1 MDEKP
6 LAVLEYGKVLERLA
20 AYAAFS
26 ASAELALAL
35 HPSSDLAKIRITQA
49 RTSEARLLLNSQ
61 LDFTIGGVGD
71 IRPQA
76 NLAERSGV
84 LTPKE
89 LLDIKNTLARTRE
102 LIRVLEKGD
111 QPFPTLMALF
121 EGLTLPA
128 GLIDL
133 ISQAISEH
141 SEVLDRAS
149 DKLANLRREV
159 RVAHDR
165 LLGRLE
171 KIINDPKSAPML
183 QEAIITQRGG
193 RYVIPLRADFKGQ
206 IRAIVHDQSA
216 SGATLF
222 IEPLVTVDLNNRW
235 QELKL
240 AERDEERRI
249 LTHLSAEVGNH
260 APALCQIVEAVAALD
275 LALMCAHYAEDL
287 NAVEPTLVPFNP
299 SSENHP
305 GSVIQLY
312 QARHPLLD
320 QAKAVAIDVLLDSA
334 TFSLIITG
342 PNTGG
347 KTVTLKTA
355 GLLVLMAQTGLHIPA
370 QSGST
375 LSIFQDVYA
384 DIGDEQSIEQSLSTF
399 SGHITNIARILKKAG
414 RNTLVLLDELGA
426 GTDPQEGAALA
437 RSLLTY
443 LVAQK
448 ITCLVAT
455 HYPELKVFAHSTPGV
470 VNASMEFNLSTLLP
484 TYHLTVGL
492 PGRSN
497 ALLVAERLGLP
508 KDIIEGARTTLDPSS
523 LKAEDLL
530 EEIHRQRDLAIQ
542 ARSAAEFARKE
553 IEKKQA
559 EVNRRLE
566 KMEDE
571 RVELLENARRQIEN
585 EMETLQN
592 EIVGIRREMLRLR
605 QPVEALKP
613 LQDQVE
619 EIKEVIQ
626 KPVRRRQVRPKTAQR
641 PLRVG
646 ERVFLRTLKTDGVV
660 TTLGE
665 DEIEVQLGSLRLRA
679 RKEDILRKGEEEEI
693 NPAAQPAAVPNKSV
707 SMERPALFNNSPG
720 LELHLRGQRVEDALS
735 GLDRYLESAYL
746 AGLPFVRII
755 HGKGTGRLRQVVR
768 EALRESPHVASW
780 ETGLDTEG
788 GDGVTIARLKT

>member
-26 ASAELALAL
+26 TSAELALGL
-35 HPSSDLAKIRITQA
+35 HPSSDLAKIRLTQA
-49 RTSEARLLLNSQ
+49 RTSEARLLLNTQ

-305 GSVIQLY
+305 GSIIQLH

-320 QAKAVAIDVLLDSA
+320 QAKAVAIDVVLDSA
-334 TFSLIITG
+334 TFSVIITG

-375 LSIFQDVYA
+375 LSIFRDVYA

-414 RNTLVLLDELGA
+414 KNSLVLLDELGA

-693 NPAAQPAAVPNKSV
+693 NPAAQPAAVANRLV

-788 GDGVTIARLKT
+788 GDGVTIARLKI